1 MGENVNVLA
10 TVDSTLAGKELKDQ
24 PRAFLCLR
32 LSQLSLLFS
41 PDKTEDYWNR
51 LVPLQ
56 AKAPQELKPDL
67 EGLRAV
73 MESTARS
80 GAKGF
85 AAEVIADVEAAKQ
98 LAAENVEETKRR
110 LQDCEARLNKRHWP
124 FGKAQAYIALVEAW
138 AGIDRRYALQLIST
152 VPANVRENLIRRMNR
167 TTPLAAEEWQIVADK
182 AGLEQAVQ
190 IALKMLDDDQP
201 RLLLPKKLVLEM
213 GTRIRNAMK
222 AVTTPQGEAELG
234 KALTRYAKLIG
245 LQVGSA
251 QADLI
256 PTLLEDLYV
265 FLVESHSL
273 DQIWTA
279 RFLMLSN
286 VLELGVSTQALTGET
301 LERLLA
307 KTPAYMAGFVRAHY
321 AGVTTSPEATEQV
334 YTALLSKTGQDREAE
349 AWFLVTLVKRGFG
362 AEALALAGKSARS
375 GELLPRLRRAWL
387 CTHPESA
394 GAAISPADMAG
405 DPIGEF
411 LAQGSVENRVA
422 YLRQATD
429 GGRRSVPGAMWA
441 GKGTEKEAEGLRGFW
456 KTLTSSKKTLDQIL
470 VEYLALN
477 PVYSSYRRD
486 TKKEEQFAN
495 YLRLSGY
502 GEYRYADTD
511 STLLE
516 TLVAWGDQ
524 DAAQVRSVVR
534 AMWNAIQPDDQ
545 ILMAD
550 WLRNAILARCQNV
563 ITADHDVLLQD
574 FLGWFKRELVD
585 KGRAWQSGKTQYTLK
600 YPDTAPFNFCVA
612 SAAAVNRFSPARRD
626 QLLLSGLG
634 KFKGDP
640 ASVDIAAQLYN
651 SDKRVLDLTPPPPL
665 KPNLV
670 EAWQLGV
677 VKNAIP
683 SILQAMIAQAG
694 K

>member
-1 MGENVNVLA
+1 MGENTDVLA
-10 TVDSTLAGKELKDQ
+10 TMNAVLAGKELKDQ
-24 PRAFLCLR
+24 SRAFLCLR
-32 LSQLSLLFS
+32 LCQLSLLFS
-41 PDKTEDYWNR
+41 PDKTEDYWSR

-56 AKAPQELKPDL
+56 AKIPQELKVDL
-67 EGLRAV
+67 EELRAV
-73 MESTARS
+73 MESTAKS

-85 AAEVIADVEAAKQ
+85 AAEVITDVEAAKK
-98 LAAENVEETKRR
+98 LAAADVEEAKRR

-124 FGKAQAYIALVEAW
+124 FGKSQAYIALLEAW
-138 AGIDRRYALQLIST
+138 SDIDRQYALQLIGN
-152 VPANVRENLIRRMNR
+152 VPTNVRESLIRRMNR
-167 TTPLAAEEWQIVADK
+167 AQTLLAEEWQIVVDK

-190 IALKMLDDDQP
+190 IALKILDDDRPQ
-201 RLLLPKKLVLEM
+201 LLLPRKVVLEM

-234 KALTRYAKLIG
+234 KALGRYTKLAG
-245 LQVGSA
+245 LQASSG

-256 PTLLEDLYV
+256 PTLLEDMYV
-265 FLVESHSL
+265 FLAETHSL

-279 RFLMLSN
+279 RFLILAS
-286 VLELGVSTQALTGET
+286 VVEIGVSVQALTEET
-301 LERLLA
+301 LERLLT
-307 KTPAYMAGFVRAHY
+307 KTPAYLANFVRAHY
-321 AGVTTSPEATEQV
+321 AAVTVPPEAAEQA
-334 YTALLSKTGQDREAE
+334 YTTLLNKTGQNREAE
-349 AWFLVTLVKRGFG
+349 AWFLVTLVKRGLG
-362 AEALALAGKSARS
+362 AEALALATKSAHS
-375 GELLPRLRRAWL
+375 GELLPRLRRTWL
-387 CTHPESA
+387 CTQPESA
-394 GAAISPADMAG
+394 NTAISATDMTG

-411 LAQGSVENRVA
+411 LAQGAVEKRVA

-441 GKGTEKEAEGLRGFW
+441 GTGTEKEPEGLRGFW
-456 KTLTSSKKTLDQIL
+456 KTLTSARKTLDQIL

-477 PVYSSYRRD
+477 PLYSSYRRD
-486 TKKEEQFAN
+486 TRKEEQFAD

-502 GEYRYADTD
+502 GEYKYADTD

-524 DAAQVRSVVR
+524 DASQVRSALR

-563 ITADHDVLLQD
+563 MAADPEVLMQD

-585 KGRAWQSGKTQYTLK
+585 KGRTWQSGNTQFTLK

-612 SAAAVNRFSPARRD
+612 SAAAVNRLSPARRD
-626 QLLLSGLG
+626 QILLSGLS
-634 KFKGDP
+634 KFKSDP
-640 ASVDIAAQLYN
+640 VSVDVAAQLYN
-651 SDKRVLDLTPPPPL
+651 SDKRILDLTPPPQL
-665 KPNLV
+665 KANLI

-694 K
+694 R